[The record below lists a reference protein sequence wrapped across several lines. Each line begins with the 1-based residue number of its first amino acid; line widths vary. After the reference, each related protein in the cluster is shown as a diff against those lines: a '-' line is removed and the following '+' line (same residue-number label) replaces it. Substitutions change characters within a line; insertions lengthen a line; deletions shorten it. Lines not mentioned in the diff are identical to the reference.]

1 MLLRLLNETRDNSL
15 YSELVRKKMLE
26 ELINITR
33 LAHREILDVYET
45 NFIVDT
51 KTDNT
56 PITEADR
63 RAHDVIFEGLSK
75 IDSTIPVLSEEGD
88 IPTYEVRRHWDKYWL
103 VDPLDGTREFT
114 ERNDEFTVNIALIER
129 GRPSLGIVG
138 IPTKAV
144 VYSGE
149 VDRAL
154 AQRHTHNEVTPI
166 STKRPEN
173 IIRMI
178 SSRHYRTTQNQQVI
192 EYLESLGNPVEIT
205 IVGSSIKMCYIAEGQ
220 ADIYVRFGLS
230 NEWDVAASDAV
241 ITAAG
246 GGMYLLNGTRK
257 VYNQSK
263 STLNSAF
270 FACSAQP
277 DEWSRIIALSGIT
290 IDDR

>member
-1 MLLRLLNETRDNSL
+1 MLD
-15 YSELVRKKMLE
+15 

-33 LAHREILDVYET
+33 LAHRKILDVYET
-45 NFIVDT
+45 NFTVDT

-88 IPTYEVRRHWDKYWL
+88 IPTFEVRRHWEKYWI

-129 GRPSLGIVG
+129 GSPSLGVVG

-149 VDRAL
+149 VGRAIAL
-154 AQRHTHNEVTPI
+154 CHTDNEVIPI
-166 STKRPEN
+166 STKQPGDV
-173 IIRMI
+173 IRMI
-178 SSRHYRTTQNQQVI
+178 TSRHYRTNQNQQII
-192 EYLESLGNPVEIT
+192 EYLESLGKNVEIT
-205 IVGSSIKMCYIAEGQ
+205 IVGSSIKMCYIAEGR
-220 ADIYVRFGLS
+220 ADVYVRFGLS
-230 NEWDVAASDAV
+230 NEWDVAAADAV
-241 ITAAG
+241 LTAAG

-257 VYNQSK
+257 IYNESE

-277 DEWSRIIALSGIT
+277 KEWSHIIEQSGIT
-290 IDDR
+290 TDDR